1 MTGDTISRSHL
12 LAEIAELKKSPW
24 FNENYNGA
32 KLVRKE
38 AIELVE
44 DLCIKQEPAVEPT
57 RPSGRWVCDSDRER
71 GIPSRAFD
79 YHCSVCGQRLALC
92 GKDITE
98 HQKDGYHLYCGG
110 CGADMRG
117 GDG

>member
-24 FNENYNGA
+24 FNSDWNFA
-32 KLVRKE
+32 FLVRKE
-38 AIELVE
+38 AVEFIE
-44 DLCIKQEPAVEPT
+44 DLCIKKEPAVEPA
-57 RPSGRWVCDSDRER
+57 RISGHWIDHKDER
-71 GIPSRAFD
+71 GEKYHKCSECGWDHALVIPRN
-79 YHCSVCGQRLALC
+79 
-92 GKDITE
+92 
-98 HQKDGYHLYCGG
+98 YCPR